1 MALYSLAQ
9 RTSNVTISNTCWTV
23 ISAATNKP
31 KIMEMGLTMVTGT
44 AIGIGIGR
52 PAAVGITPTTPVNFL
67 DESDGGGPAGLTTA
81 CLAWG
86 TLPTSPTQFL
96 RRFFMP
102 ATIGAGFIA
111 TFPRGLGMPIS
122 QNVTFFNITAG
133 VTTDVYAV
141 VDE

>member
-9 RTSNVTISNTCWTV
+9 RTSIVTISNTMWSV

-86 TLPTSPTQFL
+86 TPPTSPTQFL

-102 ATIGAGFIA
+102 ATIGAGVIA

>member
-9 RTSNVTISNTCWTV
+9 RTSNVTINQTHWSV

-31 KIMEMGLTMVTGT
+31 KIMEMGLTMITGT
-44 AIGIGIGR
+44 ASVFAVGR
-52 PAAVGITPTTPVNFL
+52 PAAVGITPTSPVTFL
-67 DESDGGGPAGLTTA
+67 DEGDGGGPAGLTTA

-86 TLPTSPTQFL
+86 TLPTPHTQSL
-96 RRFFMP
+96 RRYSMP

-111 TFPRGLGMPIS
+111 TFPRGLAMPIS
-122 QNVTFFNITAG
+122 QNVTILNITAS

>member
-9 RTSNVTISNTCWTV
+9 RTSNVTISNTMWTV

-31 KIMEMGLTMVTGT
+31 KIMELGLSMVTGT
-44 AIGIGIGR
+44 AIVVGLGR

-67 DESDGGGPAGLTTA
+67 DESDGGGPTGLTTA

-86 TLPTSPTQFL
+86 TLPTSPTNFL
-96 RRFFMP
+96 RRYSMP

-111 TFPRGLGMPIS
+111 TFPRGLAMPVS
-122 QNVTFFNITAG
+122 QNVTLFNITAG